1 MQIEPIIYQTT
12 RGIYSVEDKLSI
24 ASLILFSW
32 KLGSKTFC
40 KLLYTDNLSKFI
52 ADLSDEYKNYDIKL
66 NVRLE
71 EKQIRNSLIKTIEQ
85 VREKE
90 DKDGYLKALY
100 EGDEFA
106 LVIDEIVNYNFD
118 KIELKKFT
126 KSVNRQLEPLA
137 KNKQTENKCV
147 VCGTKPIK
155 EPFDCCCSETCYDA
169 L

>member
-1 MQIEPIIYQTT
+1 MKIEPIIYETT

-40 KLLYTDNLSKFI
+40 KLLYTKDYSKFI
-52 ADLSDEYKNYDIKL
+52 ADLSNEYKDFDINL
-66 NVRLE
+66 DIRLE
-71 EKQIRNSLIKTIEQ
+71 DKQIKNSLIKTIEK

-106 LVIDEIVNYNFD
+106 LVIDGIVNYNFN
-118 KIELKKFT
+118 KVELKKFT
-126 KSVNRQLEPLA
+126 KSI
-137 KNKQTENKCV
+137 NKQLTMFSNV
-147 VCGTKPIK
+147 
-155 EPFDCCCSETCYDA
+155 

>member
-1 MQIEPIIYQTT
+1 MKIEPIIYETT

-40 KLLYTDNLSKFI
+40 KLLYTDDHSKFI
-52 ADLSDEYKNYDIKL
+52 ADLSNEYKNYDIKL
-66 NVRLE
+66 DVNLAD
-71 EKQIRNSLIKTIEQ
+71 KQIKTSLIKTIEK

-118 KIELKKFT
+118 KVELKKFT
-126 KSVNRQLEPLA
+126 KSVNEQLTLFS
-137 KNKQTENKCV
+137 NV
-147 VCGTKPIK
+147 
-155 EPFDCCCSETCYDA
+155 

>member
-1 MQIEPIIYQTT
+1 MKIEPIIYETT

-40 KLLYTDNLSKFI
+40 KLLYTKDYSKFI
-52 ADLSDEYKNYDIKL
+52 ADLSDDYKDFDIKL
-66 NVRLE
+66 DIRLE
-71 EKQIRNSLIKTIEQ
+71 DKQIKNSLIKTIEK

-100 EGDEFA
+100 EGDKFA
-106 LVIDEIVNYNFD
+106 LVIDEIVNYNFN
-118 KIELKKFT
+118 KVELKKFT
-126 KSVNRQLEPLA
+126 KIV
-137 KNKQTENKCV
+137 NKQLTLFANV
-147 VCGTKPIK
+147 
-155 EPFDCCCSETCYDA
+155 

>member
-1 MQIEPIIYQTT
+1 MGFIHCYSTFFKTLMMKIEPIIYETT

-40 KLLYTDNLSKFI
+40 KLLYTKDYSKFI
-52 ADLSDEYKNYDIKL
+52 ADLSNEYKDFDVKL
-66 NVRLE
+66 DVRLE
-71 EKQIRNSLIKTIEQ
+71 DKQIKNSLIKTIEK

-90 DKDGYLKALY
+90 DKNGYLKALY

-106 LVIDEIVNYNFD
+106 LVIDEIVNYDFS

-126 KSVNRQLEPLA
+126 KNV
-137 KNKQTENKCV
+137 NKQLTLFSNV
-147 VCGTKPIK
+147 
-155 EPFDCCCSETCYDA
+155 

>member
-1 MQIEPIIYQTT
+1 MKIEPIIYETT

-40 KLLYTDNLSKFI
+40 KLLYTKDYIKFI
-52 ADLSDEYKNYDIKL
+52 ADLSNEYKDFDINL

-71 EKQIRNSLIKTIEQ
+71 DKQIKNSLIKTIEK

-106 LVIDEIVNYNFD
+106 LVIDGIVNYNFN
-118 KIELKKFT
+118 KVELKKFT
-126 KSVNRQLEPLA
+126 KSI
-137 KNKQTENKCV
+137 NKQLTMFSN
-147 VCGTKPIK
+147 
-155 EPFDCCCSETCYDA
+155 A

>member
-1 MQIEPIIYQTT
+1 MKIEPIIYETT

-24 ASLILFSW
+24 ASLILLSW

-40 KLLYTDNLSKFI
+40 KLLYTKDYSKFI
-52 ADLSDEYKNYDIKL
+52 ADLSNEYKDFDIKL
-66 NVRLE
+66 DVRLE
-71 EKQIRNSLIKTIEQ
+71 DKQIKNSLIKTIEK

-100 EGDEFA
+100 EGDKFA
-106 LVIDEIVNYNFD
+106 LVIEEIVNYNFD

-126 KSVNRQLEPLA
+126 KSVNKQLTLFA
-137 KNKQTENKCV
+137 NV
-147 VCGTKPIK
+147 
-155 EPFDCCCSETCYDA
+155 

>member
-1 MQIEPIIYQTT
+1 MMKIEPIIYETT

-40 KLLYTDNLSKFI
+40 KLLYTKDYSKFI
-52 ADLSDEYKNYDIKL
+52 ADLSNEYKDFDVKL
-66 NVRLE
+66 DVRLE
-71 EKQIRNSLIKTIEQ
+71 DKQIKNSLIKTIEK

-90 DKDGYLKALY
+90 DKNGYLKALY

-106 LVIDEIVNYNFD
+106 LVIDEIVNYDFS

-126 KSVNRQLEPLA
+126 KNV
-137 KNKQTENKCV
+137 NKQLTLFSNV
-147 VCGTKPIK
+147 
-155 EPFDCCCSETCYDA
+155 

>member
-1 MQIEPIIYQTT
+1 MKIEPIIYETT

-40 KLLYTDNLSKFI
+40 ELLYTNDHGKFI
-52 ADLSDEYKNYDIKL
+52 ADLSTEYKNYDI
-66 NVRLE
+66 RLDVNLAD
-71 EKQIRNSLIKTIEQ
+71 KQIKNSLIKTIEK

-100 EGDEFA
+100 EGDKFA

-118 KIELKKFT
+118 KVELKKFT
-126 KSVNRQLEPLA
+126 KSVNEQLTLFS
-137 KNKQTENKCV
+137 NV
-147 VCGTKPIK
+147 
-155 EPFDCCCSETCYDA
+155 

>member
-1 MQIEPIIYQTT
+1 MKIEPIIYETT

-40 KLLYTDNLSKFI
+40 KLLYTNDRSKFI
-52 ADLSDEYKNYDIKL
+52 ADLSAEYKNYDIKL
-66 NVRLE
+66 EVNLAD
-71 EKQIRNSLIKTIEQ
+71 KQIRNSLIKTIEK

-118 KIELKKFT
+118 KVELKKFT
-126 KSVNRQLEPLA
+126 KSVNEQLTLLS
-137 KNKQTENKCV
+137 NV
-147 VCGTKPIK
+147 
-155 EPFDCCCSETCYDA
+155 

>member
-1 MQIEPIIYQTT
+1 MKIEPIIYETT

-40 KLLYTDNLSKFI
+40 KLLYTKDYSKFI
-52 ADLSDEYKNYDIKL
+52 ADLSNDYKDFDIKL
-66 NVRLE
+66 DVRLE
-71 EKQIRNSLIKTIEQ
+71 DKQIKNSLIKTIEK

-100 EGDEFA
+100 EGDKFA

-118 KIELKKFT
+118 KVELKKFT
-126 KSVNRQLEPLA
+126 KSVNEQLTLFS
-137 KNKQTENKCV
+137 NV
-147 VCGTKPIK
+147 
-155 EPFDCCCSETCYDA
+155 